1 MIGDMIADSLKLGI
15 GYAGKLI
22 AGISHN
28 EFSQFARVDGRM
40 VESNH
45 PAWVYGHLSIYAPR
59 VINELG
65 GDSSVLQ
72 IGDEWMELF
81 SAKSK
86 CLDDPEGKIYPAMDQ
101 IVAKLFDGYRAAEQI
116 LRDTSDETFAQPNS
130 NATLQSRFPTL
141 GSMHCFYVGGHF
153 MLHMGQISAW
163 RRMTGLGPA

>member
-15 GYAGKLI
+15 GSANKLI
-22 AGISHN
+22 AGVSPN

-45 PAWVYGHLSIYAPR
+45 PAWAYGHLSVYAPR
-59 VINELG
+59 ILNDLG
-65 GDSSVLQ
+65 GDGSQLQ
-72 IGDEWMELF
+72 ISDEWIELF

-101 IVAKLFDGYRAAEQI
+101 IVAKLFDGYRAAEQL
-116 LRDTSDETFAQPNS
+116 LRNTPDETFAQPNP
-130 NATLQSRFPTL
+130 NTTMQSVFPTL

-153 MLHMGQISAW
+153 MMHMGQVSAW
-163 RRMTGLGPA
+163 RRMMGLGPA